1 MSKRLAELVNLVLGN
16 RESGLGFLR
25 VGNCCPLIEIDSR
38 SCPVTAHGFPNRR
51 PIRVSAQQATPESSS
66 AEQKADGSSSD
77 DASEAPYVRTP
88 KDILTAPDVVF
99 MFSFAKSDVNDK
111 ADQRCEKAS
120 KGNAEKRAKC
130 MTKERSK
137 FKSDGYHF
145 KQGDNGQWYWLTLR
159 RKGKDL
165 VWIHRI
171 PIEFGESKEH
181 EITLKITGRDRG
193 QTPFAHPPSEV
204 VFEVPNDYQIIQT
217 DPDLGKLVFEAK
229 IGILGQGTD
238 DR

>member
-1 MSKRLAELVNLVLGN
+1 MARGSLPSFIVSVSLTLAAGCGGTSVPAKAVSNDTGDQAEG
-16 RESGLGFLR
+16 GTA
-25 VGNCCPLIEIDSR
+25 SR
-38 SCPVTAHGFPNRR
+38 QKG
-51 PIRVSAQQATPESSS
+51 VSSDTGDKATPESSS